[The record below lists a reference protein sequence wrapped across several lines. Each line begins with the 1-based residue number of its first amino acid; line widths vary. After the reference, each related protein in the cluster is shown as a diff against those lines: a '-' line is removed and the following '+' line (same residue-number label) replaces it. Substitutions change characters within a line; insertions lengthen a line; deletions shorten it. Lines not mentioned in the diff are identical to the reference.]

1 MDSSFEVESS
11 KMSDQQFSQD
21 AGGVLNIGQTLLGTR
36 QRQAR
41 FARYVW
47 GVLVYNVVVILWGAY
62 VRVSFSG
69 DGCGAHWPTCGNAFA
84 SAMTNAPKIEGLH
97 RLSTG
102 VVIPLVIVQLV
113 LAFRLFPRG
122 HGARAGSVAC
132 FAFTFSEALIG
143 AVLVLYKLVA
153 HNPSA
158 YRALADSLH
167 LINTFLLIASLVLT
181 AWWSE
186 EKPLLRLRGQGA
198 IVPALATLLI
208 ASLFVGVSGHIA
220 ALGDMLFPSSTVME
234 GIRADFSP
242 TGSFLQH
249 LRPYHPFLSVA
260 LGIYAIL
267 LSRTIARQRPEL
279 QSPRFARYCV
289 WLFVVQIAAGFL
301 NLFLNAPIW
310 MQIVHLFLADLLW
323 INLILLSAAALAQS
337 LSVPSVKPLGNEVP
351 VS

>member
-1 MDSSFEVESS
+1 MNSRR
-11 KMSDQQFSQD
+11 FSH
-21 AGGVLNIGQTLLGTR
+21 
-36 QRQAR
+36 
-41 FARYVW
+41 YVW
-47 GVLVYNVVVILWGAY
+47 GVLVYNLVVILWGAY

-69 DGCGAHWPTCGNAFA
+69 DGCGAHWPMCGNVLA
-84 SAMTNAPKIEGLH
+84 SVATHAPKIEFAH
-97 RLSTG
+97 RISTG
-102 VVIPLVIVQLV
+102 LVIPLIIAQVIF
-113 LAFRLFPRG
+113 AFRLFPKG
-122 HGARAGSVAC
+122 HMARAGSVAC

-158 YRALADSLH
+158 ARALAGSMH
-167 LINTFLLIASLVLT
+167 LVNTFLLLGSLTLT

-186 EKPLLRLRGQGA
+186 GRPPLRMRQQGA
-198 IVPALATLLI
+198 VVPALATLLI
-208 ASLFVGVSGHIA
+208 ASMFVGISGHIA
-220 ALGDMLFPSSTVME
+220 ALGDMLFPSETMMQ

-242 TGSFLQH
+242 TAGFMEH
-249 LRPYHPFLSVA
+249 LRPLHPFLSVA

-267 LSRTIARQRPEL
+267 LSRVLGRQRPEL
-279 QSPRFARYCV
+279 DTPQFARHCV
-289 WLFVVQIAAGFL
+289 TLFVVQIAAGFL

-323 INLILLSAAALAQS
+323 INLVLLSAAALGQS

>member
-1 MDSSFEVESS
+1 M
-11 KMSDQQFSQD
+11 
-21 AGGVLNIGQTLLGTR
+21 NR
-36 QRQAR
+36 QR
-41 FARYVW
+41 FSRYVW
-47 GVLVYNVVVILWGAY
+47 GVLVYNLVVILWGAY

-69 DGCGAHWPTCGNAFA
+69 DGCGAHWPDCGKVLTVVATHAPVIEFA
-84 SAMTNAPKIEGLH
+84 H

-102 VVIPLVIVQLV
+102 LVIPLIITQLFF
-113 LAFRLFPRG
+113 AFRIFPKG
-122 HGARAGSVAC
+122 HMARVGSVAC
-132 FAFTFSEALIG
+132 FAFTFSEALLG
-143 AVLVLYKLVA
+143 ALLVLYKLVA

-158 YRALADSLH
+158 YRALAGSTH
-167 LINTFLLIASLVLT
+167 LINTFFLIASLTLT

-186 EKPLLRLRGQGA
+186 GNPPMRLRGQGA
-198 IVPALATLLI
+198 VAPALGVLMI
-208 ASLFVGVSGHIA
+208 AALFVGVSGHIA
-220 ALGDMLFPSSTVME
+220 ALGDMLFPANTLVE

-267 LSRTIARQRPEL
+267 LSRVIGRQRPEF

-289 WLFVVQIAAGFL
+289 WLFVIQIAAGFL

-323 INLILLSAAALAQS
+323 IDLILLSAAALGQS
-337 LSVPSVKPLGNEVP
+337 LSVPSVTPLGNEVP

>member
-1 MDSSFEVESS
+1 
-11 KMSDQQFSQD
+11 MSDRPISQSTEAAFNSD
-21 AGGVLNIGQTLLGTR
+21 LPIHWRHRESVR
-36 QRQAR
+36 R

-47 GVLVYNVVVILWGAY
+47 GVLVYNLIVILWGAY

-84 SAMTNAPKIEGLH
+84 SAATNAPKIEGLH

-102 VVIPLVIVQLV
+102 VVIPLILVQLF
-113 LAFRLFPRG
+113 LAFRLFPKG
-122 HGARAGSVAC
+122 HKARAGSVAC
-132 FAFTFSEALIG
+132 FAFTFVEALIG

-153 HNPSA
+153 HNPSG

-167 LINTFLLIASLVLT
+167 LINTFLLIAALTLT

-186 EKPLLRLRGQGA
+186 GNPPIRLRNQGA
-198 IVPALATLLI
+198 VVPALAVALI

-220 ALGDMLFPSSTVME
+220 ALGDMLFPQSNVIA

-242 TGSFLQH
+242 TASFFEH
-249 LRPYHPFLSVA
+249 LRPLHPFLSVG

-267 LSRTIARQRPEL
+267 LSRSIRIQRPEL
-279 QSPRFARYCV
+279 QTPRFARYCAR
-289 WLFVVQIAAGFL
+289 LFEIQIVLGFA

-310 MQIVHLFLADLLW
+310 MQIVHLLFADLLW
-323 INLILLSAAALAQS
+323 ISLVLLSASALGQT
-337 LSVPSVKPLGNEVP
+337 LPVPSAAPLGNEVP

>member
-1 MDSSFEVESS
+1 
-11 KMSDQQFSQD
+11 MSDQQISQNVQ
-21 AGGVLNIGQTLLGTR
+21 GVLNFRQITSGSWGQKR
-36 QRQAR
+36 AK

-47 GVLVYNVVVILWGAY
+47 GVLIYNLVVILWGAY

-102 VVIPLVIVQLV
+102 VVIPLIIAQLFF
-113 LAFRLFPRG
+113 AFRLFPKG
-122 HGARAGSVAC
+122 HQARAGSVAC
-132 FAFTFSEALIG
+132 FVFTFSEALIG

-158 YRALADSLH
+158 YRALADSMH
-167 LINTFLLIASLVLT
+167 LVNTFLLIAALTLT

-186 EKPLLRLRGQGA
+186 GKPSLRLRGQGA
-198 IVPALATLLI
+198 VVPALATLMI
-208 ASLFVGVSGHIA
+208 ASLFVGISGHIA
-220 ALGDMLFPSSTVME
+220 ALGDMLFPSSTVIE

-249 LRPYHPFLSVA
+249 LRPYHPFLSVG

-267 LSRTIARQRPEL
+267 LSRTIARQRPDL
-279 QSPRFARYCV
+279 QSPRFARFCV
-289 WLFVVQIAAGFL
+289 WLFVIQIAAGFL

-323 INLILLSAAALAQS
+323 INLVLLSAAALGQTVSAS
-337 LSVPSVKPLGNEVP
+337 SVAPLRNEVFVP
-351 VS
+351 